1 MKEPKPKKSRQKHS
15 AGKAWT
21 FLLWMVLGGLLGY
34 MLAKTVD
41 ESGALHGADLP
52 QIFYWVLAAFVALYA
67 QIILH
72 EGGHLVC
79 GLLTGYQFVSF
90 RIGSWMWQ
98 KENGR
103 IRLRRFSLAGTGGQ
117 CLLAPPEWKEGTMPY
132 VLYNLGGPLANL
144 LTAVLCGLLA
154 FAFRENTSVQL
165 FFAMQALVGLMYAL
179 LNGIPMDGDEVCNDG
194 KNILMMRK
202 DPAARR
208 SLWVQLRINAEQA
221 KGVRLKEMPEEW
233 FALPTDAQL
242 RNGMTSVTAVL
253 RENRLMDEHRFAEAA
268 QLIDELSAK
277 ADAVILG
284 LYRKLF
290 LCDRLYCALVLGE
303 DAEPYLTQW
312 NSKEMRAFRKQ
323 MKDFLSILATE
334 YTVALLAEKDR
345 LKAEAVRL
353 KFEKRCETYPSAGEV
368 ESTKELI
375 STALE
380 LHREIPDS
388 GSLEDINCVK
398 TCAQTVSR
406 GKDASNR

>member
-1 MKEPKPKKSRQKHS
+1 MQEPKTKKSRQKFS
-15 AGKAWT
+15 AGKALT

-34 MLAKTVD
+34 ALAKTVD

-98 KENGR
+98 KENGH
-103 IRLRRFSLAGTGGQ
+103 ICLRRFSLAGTGGQ
-117 CLLAPPEWKEGTMPY
+117 CLLAPPEWNDGKMPY

-154 FAFRENTSVQL
+154 FVFRENTLVQL

-253 RENRLMDEHRFAEAA
+253 RENRLMDEHRFSEAA

-303 DAEPYLTQW
+303 DAEPYRTQW

-353 KFEKRCETYPSAGEV
+353 KFEKRCKTYPSAGEV

-375 STALE
+375 SIALE

-388 GSLEDINCVK
+388 GSLEDIN
-398 TCAQTVSR
+398 
-406 GKDASNR
+406 

>member
-15 AGKAWT
+15 AGKALS

-41 ESGALHGADLP
+41 EAGALHGADLP
-52 QIFYWVLAAFVALYA
+52 QILYWVLAAFVALYA

-79 GLLTGYQFVSF
+79 GLLTGYQFISF
-90 RIGSWMWQ
+90 RIGNWMWQ

-117 CLLAPPEWKEGTMPY
+117 CLLAPPEWKDGKMPC

-179 LNGIPMDGDEVCNDG
+179 LNGIPMDGGEVCNDG

-208 SLWVQLRINAEQA
+208 SFWVQLRINAEQV
-221 KGVRLKEMPEEW
+221 KGVRLKDMPEEW
-233 FALPTDAQL
+233 FAMPTDAQL

-253 RENRLMDEHRFAEAA
+253 RENRLMDEHRFAEAV
-268 QLIDELSAK
+268 QLMDELEQTPN
-277 ADAVILG
+277 AVIG
-284 LYRKLF
+284 LHRNLL

-303 DAEPYLTQW
+303 DAEPYRTRW
-312 NSKEMRAFRKQ
+312 NSKEMQAFRKQ
-323 MKDFLSILATE
+323 MKEYLSIMATE

-353 KFEKRCETYPSAGEV
+353 KFEKRCETYPYAGEV
-368 ESTKELI
+368 ESAKELI
-375 STALE
+375 SIALGF
-380 LHREIPDS
+380 HREIPDS
-388 GSLEDINCVK
+388 GSLEDIHCVK

>member
-1 MKEPKPKKSRQKHS
+1 MKEPKKSRQKHS

-52 QIFYWVLAAFVALYA
+52 QILYWVLAAFVALYA

-117 CLLAPPEWKEGTMPY
+117 CLLAPPEWKEETMPY

-179 LNGIPMDGDEVCNDG
+179 LNGIPMDGGEVCNDG

-303 DAEPYLTQW
+303 DAEPYLTRW

-353 KFEKRCETYPSAGEV
+353 KFEKRCKTYPSAGEV

-375 STALE
+375 SIALE

-388 GSLEDINCVK
+388 GSLEDIH
-398 TCAQTVSR
+398 
-406 GKDASNR
+406 

>member
-15 AGKAWT
+15 AGKALS

-41 ESGALHGADLP
+41 EAGALHGADLP
-52 QIFYWVLAAFVALYA
+52 QILYWVLAAFVALYA

-90 RIGSWMWQ
+90 RIGNWMWQ

-117 CLLAPPEWKEGTMPY
+117 CLLAPPEWKDGKMPC

-179 LNGIPMDGDEVCNDG
+179 LNGIPMDGGEVCNDG

-208 SLWVQLRINAEQA
+208 SFWVQLRINAEQV
-221 KGVRLKEMPEEW
+221 KGVRLKDMPEEW
-233 FALPTDAQL
+233 FAMPTDAQL

-253 RENRLMDEHRFAEAA
+253 RENRLMDEHRFAEAV
-268 QLIDELSAK
+268 QLMDELEQTPN
-277 ADAVILG
+277 AVIG
-284 LYRKLF
+284 LHRNLL

-303 DAEPYLTQW
+303 DAEPYRTRW
-312 NSKEMRAFRKQ
+312 NSKEMQAFRKQ
-323 MKDFLSILATE
+323 MKEYLSIMATE

-345 LKAEAVRL
+345 LKAETVQL
-353 KFEKRCETYPSAGEV
+353 KFEKRCETYPYSGEV
-368 ESTKELI
+368 VSTKELMSI
-375 STALE
+375 ALGFRHE
-380 LHREIPDS
+380 LPDR
-388 GSLEDINCVK
+388 GNLEDIN
-398 TCAQTVSR
+398 
-406 GKDASNR
+406 